1 MFFFLFFPES
11 RILISVWFLHFKKS
25 NLFDLTNFTLKR
37 QHPTHAFF
45 PSLTPSAFPN
55 CPGEGPT
62 EPRPMAEANTM
73 ATFERPPV
81 IERLQNNMGKRK
93 STTPQKFVG
102 GYLKKKKKKSSKKK
116 LNSFSLLCHCPWGAV
131 LCDALYN
138 LNIFQLLQC
147 LFVSKVELEVEENLF
162 CWILRWWIN
171 MQIID
176 GDWPWPQL
184 MQHFS
189 GFCCERSV
197 LLVQADCNFDL
208 TVALQDLH

>member
-1 MFFFLFFPES
+1 MFFFCFFLKAEFLFQFDFCISRKAICSIWPILLWSVNTPPMRSFPLWLPPPS
-11 RILISVWFLHFKKS
+11 RTVQVRDLQSRGPWRRPTPWPRS
-25 NLFDLTNFTLKR
+25 NGRLLSKGCKTTWAR
-37 QHPTHAFF
+37 GRA
-45 PSLTPSAFPN
+45 
-55 CPGEGPT
+55 
-62 EPRPMAEANTM
+62 PRPRN
-73 ATFERPPV
+73 
-81 IERLQNNMGKRK
+81 LW
-93 STTPQKFVG
+93 VG
-102 GYLKKKKKKSSKKK
+102 ILKKKKKSSKKK
-116 LNSFSLLCHCPWGAV
+116 LNSFSLLRHCPWGAV